1 MILDLEAFK
10 ENYHQAGKFKDN
22 FQEGIKLL
30 PFSSNPSSAFDKG
43 CGLNVLTLA

>member
-30 PFSSNPSSAFDKG
+30 PLQFKPKFG
-43 CGLNVLTLA
+43 F

>member
-22 FQEGIKLL
+22 FQEAYKVAALQFKPKFG
-30 PFSSNPSSAFDKG
+30 F
-43 CGLNVLTLA
+43 